1 MPDRIALEKI
11 GLNYGASVVLNSV
24 NLTLTNPSVTGIA
37 GPNGSGKSTL
47 LKIISG
53 NLSPSRGK
61 ITFHHGSNEIPEE
74 EVFVHLSFSGPYID
88 LPEALKLGEFFSF
101 CGNLKKWKEGFS
113 TDQVLKMSG
122 LERFKNR
129 KISNFSSGMK
139 QRAKLTAAIL
149 QDTSLLILD
158 EPGTNLDTKAKSWM
172 SELLKRYLDDRIVV
186 IASNEGSD
194 LEYCSRIIQLP
205 S

>member
-1 MPDRIALEKI
+1 MPDRIELEKI

-37 GPNGSGKSTL
+37 GPNGSGKSTM

-61 ITFHHGSNEIPEE
+61 IIFHSGSNEIPDENIFE
-74 EVFVHLSFSGPYID
+74 HLSFSAPYID

-101 CGNLKKWKEGFS
+101 CGNLKKWKGGLN
-113 TDQVLKMSG
+113 TGQVLKMSG
-122 LERFKNR
+122 LERFEKR

-172 SELLKRYLDDRIVV
+172 YKLLKRYLDDRIVI

-194 LEYCSRIIQLP
+194 LEHCSRIIQLP